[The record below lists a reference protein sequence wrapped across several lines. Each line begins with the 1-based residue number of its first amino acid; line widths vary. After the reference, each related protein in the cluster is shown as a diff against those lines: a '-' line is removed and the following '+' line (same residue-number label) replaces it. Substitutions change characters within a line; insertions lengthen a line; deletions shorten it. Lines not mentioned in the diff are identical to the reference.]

1 MPKMISVGKSPRIT
15 VDSIGGDVSVVGW
28 DGNEIL
34 IKADDD
40 EMNLEQKGDD
50 IRFSCDDDVSLRV
63 PKDSSLSFVSIG
75 GDAAVRGVTGSIE
88 IKQIHGDL
96 SMREV
101 GNVSIDSIE
110 SDFSLRGARGNL
122 YIKNAKGDISL
133 RDVDGNVNIES
144 VSDDLALRGARGNVK
159 VNVGEDVV
167 IYLEPRDDG
176 NYMVTAGDDIL
187 LVMPPYAN
195 ATVTMQGDE
204 IDVRWPG
211 VEQDEEATNRVVT
224 LGTGSAKIVLNAGGD
239 IRLTN
244 QANAAE
250 SVEEFGNFAGLNF
263 DWSGFGER
271 ISRQVEQA
279 TQRAAKRAEEAA
291 RRAERHAERHAR
303 RWTGRVNVGPGPSW
317 DFGPKGIPTPPSTP
331 KSEPVADEER
341 MAILKML
348 QEKKITAEQAEQ
360 LLRALEGG

>member
-122 YIKNAKGDISL
+122 YVKNAKGDISL

-144 VSDDLALRGARGNVK
+144 VSDDLALRGAHGN
-159 VNVGEDVV
+159 
-167 IYLEPRDDG
+167 
-176 NYMVTAGDDIL
+176 
-187 LVMPPYAN
+187 
-195 ATVTMQGDE
+195 
-204 IDVRWPG
+204 
-211 VEQDEEATNRVVT
+211 
-224 LGTGSAKIVLNAGGD
+224 
-239 IRLTN
+239 
-244 QANAAE
+244 
-250 SVEEFGNFAGLNF
+250 
-263 DWSGFGER
+263 
-271 ISRQVEQA
+271 
-279 TQRAAKRAEEAA
+279 
-291 RRAERHAERHAR
+291 
-303 RWTGRVNVGPGPSW
+303 
-317 DFGPKGIPTPPSTP
+317 
-331 KSEPVADEER
+331 
-341 MAILKML
+341 
-348 QEKKITAEQAEQ
+348 
-360 LLRALEGG
+360 